1 VTLRQLGVSD
11 VNMEE
16 GSLRADANVSV
27 RRKGET
33 ELGTKTE
40 LKNMNSFRF
49 LMQGIN
55 AEVKRQ
61 VAVLEGGDRVV
72 QETLHFDPG
81 SGRLNTLRSKE
92 EAHDYRYFPEP
103 DLVPVVPDEEM
114 RAEARAALPEL
125 PAERAERYAADW
137 EIQEDTA
144 RLFAFEPEWGD
155 FFEEAATAAAP
166 LPARPVANLVLEL
179 RTRLDGAEPTTS
191 PASAQAIAALAR
203 LVEDRKTTPGNA
215 RKVLDVLAVE
225 GGDPQAIVEREGLGA
240 MADDGE
246 LAGIVAQV
254 IADNQDVVERIKGG
268 NAKAMGA
275 LVGPIM
281 KATRGRAD
289 GGEVN
294 RLIREQLEL

>member
-1 VTLRQLGVSD
+1 
-11 VNMEE
+11 
-16 GSLRADANVSV
+16 
-27 RRKGET
+27 
-33 ELGTKTE
+33 
-40 LKNMNSFRF
+40 MNSFRF

-55 AEVKRQ
+55 AEIKRQ

-81 SGRLNTLRSKE
+81 TGRLDTLRSKE

-103 DLVPVVPDEEM
+103 DLVPVVPTEEM
-114 RAEARAALPEL
+114 RHEARAALPEL
-125 PAERAERYAADW
+125 PAARAERYATDW
-137 EIQEDTA
+137 DIQEDTA
-144 RLFAFEPEWGD
+144 RLFAFEPDWGD

-166 LPARPVANLVLEL
+166 LPARPVANLVMEL
-179 RTRLDGAEPTTS
+179 RSRVDGADPVAT
-191 PASAQAIAALAR
+191 PVSAQAIAALAR
-203 LVEDRKTTPGNA
+203 LVEERKTTPGNA
-215 RKVLDVLAVE
+215 RKVLEILAQE
-225 GGDPQAIVEREGLGA
+225 GGDPQAIIEREGLGA

-254 IADNQDVVERIKGG
+254 IADNPDVVERIKGG
-268 NAKAMGA
+268 NQKAMGA

-294 RLIREQLEL
+294 RLIRRQLEL

>member
-1 VTLRQLGVSD
+1 
-11 VNMEE
+11 MEE

-33 ELGTKTE
+33 HLNTKTE

-61 VAVLEGGDRVV
+61 VALREGGGRVQ
-72 QETLHFDPG
+72 QETLHFDPT
-81 SGRLNTLRSKE
+81 SGKLNTLRSKE

-103 DLVPVVPDEEM
+103 DLVPVVPTEEM

-125 PAERAERYAADW
+125 PAARAERYAADW
-137 EIQEDTA
+137 DIQEDTA
-144 RLFAFEPEWGD
+144 RLFAFEPDWGD

-166 LPARPVANLVLEL
+166 LPARPVANLVMEL
-179 RTRLDGAEPTTS
+179 RGRVEGDDPLATPV
-191 PASAQAIAALAR
+191 SAQAVAGLAR
-203 LVEDRKTTPGNA
+203 LVEERKTTAGNA
-215 RKVLDVLAVE
+215 RKVLEILAKE
-225 GGDPQAIVEREGLGA
+225 GGDPAAIIEREGLGA

-254 IADNQDVVERIKGG
+254 ISEHPDVVERIKGG
-268 NAKAMGA
+268 NAKATGA
-275 LVGPIM
+275 LIGPIM
-281 KATRGRAD
+281 KATKGRAD
-289 GGEVN
+289 GAEVN
-294 RLIREQLEL
+294 RLIAEQLNINS